1 MQEIRAVLTTEAPT
15 PLAGAPYSQA
25 ITHAGLVY
33 VSGQIGLDPETGNLV
48 AGGIEAQSEQ
58 ALRNLAAI
66 LAAAG
71 SGLDRVL
78 RATVYLAVLEDWP
91 ALNDVYR
98 RHFDD
103 PAPARTAFQAA
114 GLPAG
119 ALVEVDVI
127 AALAESTGPRR
138 QG

>member
-1 MQEIRAVLTTEAPT
+1 MQEIHAVRTTEAPT

-25 ITHAGLVY
+25 VTHAGLVY

-48 AGGIEAQSEQ
+48 EGGIEAQSEQ
-58 ALRNLAAI
+58 VLRNVAAI

-78 RATVYLAVLEDWP
+78 RSTVYLAELEDWP
-91 ALNDVYR
+91 TLNEVYR

-103 PAPARTAFQAA
+103 PAPARTAFQVA

-119 ALVEVDVI
+119 ALVEVDVV
-127 AALAESTGPRR
+127 AALAEDTGPR

>member
-1 MQEIRAVLTTEAPT
+1 MQEIHAVRTTAAPT

-25 ITHAGLVY
+25 VTHAGLVY

-48 AGGIEAQSEQ
+48 EGGIEAQSEQ
-58 ALRNLAAI
+58 VLRNVTAI

-78 RATVYLAVLEDWP
+78 RSTVYLAELEDWP
-91 ALNDVYR
+91 TLNEVYR

-103 PAPARTAFQAA
+103 PAPARTAFQVA

-119 ALVEVDVI
+119 ALVEVDVV
-127 AALAESTGPRR
+127 AALAADTGPR

>member
-1 MQEIRAVLTTEAPT
+1 MQEIHAVRTTEAPT

-25 ITHAGLVY
+25 VTHAGLVY
-33 VSGQIGLDPETGNLV
+33 VSGQIGLDPETGSLV
-48 AGGIEAQSEQ
+48 EGGIEAQSEQ
-58 ALRNLAAI
+58 VLRNVAAI

-78 RATVYLAVLEDWP
+78 RSTVYLAELEDWP
-91 ALNDVYR
+91 TLNEVYR

-103 PAPARTAFQAA
+103 PAPARTAFQVA

-119 ALVEVDVI
+119 ALVEVDVV
-127 AALAESTGPRR
+127 AALAADTGPR

>member
-1 MQEIRAVLTTEAPT
+1 MQEIHAVRTTEAPT

-25 ITHAGLVY
+25 VTHAGLVY

-48 AGGIEAQSEQ
+48 AGGIEAQGEQ

-78 RATVYLAVLEDWP
+78 RATVYLAELEDWP
-91 ALNDVYR
+91 TLNDVYR

-103 PAPARTAFQAA
+103 PAPARSAFQVA

-127 AALAESTGPRR
+127 AALADGSVPR

>member
-1 MQEIRAVLTTEAPT
+1 MQEIRAVRTTAAPT
-15 PLAGAPYSQA
+15 PLTGAPYSQA
-25 ITHAGLVY
+25 VTHAGLVY
-33 VSGQIGLDPETGNLV
+33 VSGQIGLDPEAGALV
-48 AGGIEAQSEQ
+48 EGGIEAQSEQ

-78 RATVYLAVLEDWP
+78 RTTVYLARLEDWP

-103 PAPARTAFQAA
+103 PAPARSAFQVA

-119 ALVEVDVI
+119 ALVELDAV
-127 AALAESTGPRR
+127 AALAAGSGPRE
-138 QG
+138 G